1 MSSNKSIGIGV
12 LGCGRIGVMHAEL
25 IAQRIEGV
33 HLAGVYD
40 VINESAQK
48 VATKFGCQHFSDP
61 EALMSS
67 ADVNAIAICTSTDTH
82 VEVLIMASKHRKPV
96 FCEKPIS
103 LSLTETDR
111 ALKAISESKTPLMLG
126 FNRRYDPTHRSVR
139 DNVANGVVGD
149 VHIARITSRDPAPPP
164 VAYAKVSGGIFID
177 MTIHDFDMARYV
189 VGSEIVSVYA
199 TGAVRIVPEFAEIG
213 DLDTVAIMLQH
224 ANGAITMIDNSRQ
237 AVYGYDQRVE
247 VFGSKGL
254 VGSDNPLMT
263 STISRNENGT
273 QLAKM
278 PYFFLDRYIPS
289 YIAEW
294 NEFVEV
300 ANGKI
305 QPVVTGADG
314 RASLVAGL
322 AAWKSVREGR
332 VVKTSEIVG

>member
-82 VEVLIMASKHRKPV
+82 VEVLIMASKYKKPV

-111 ALKAISESKTPLMLG
+111 ALKAISDSKTPLMLG

-139 DNVANGVVGD
+139 DSVANGVVGD

-332 VVKTSEIVG
+332 VVKTSEIV

>member
-1 MSSNKSIGIGV
+1 MSNNKSIGIGV

-25 IAQRIEGV
+25 IAQRIEGA

-40 VINESAQK
+40 VVGDSAQK

-61 EALMSS
+61 ESLMSS

-82 VEVLIMASKHRKPV
+82 VEVLIMASKYKKPV

-111 ALKAISESKTPLMLG
+111 ALKAISDSKTPLMLG
-126 FNRRYDPTHRSVR
+126 FNRRYDPTHRSV
-139 DNVANGVVGD
+139 
-149 VHIARITSRDPAPPP
+149 RDPAPPP

-199 TGAVRIVPEFAEIG
+199 TGAVRVVPEFAEIG

-294 NEFVEV
+294 NEFMGV
-300 ANGKI
+300 ATGKI

-332 VVKTSEIVG
+332 VVKTSEIV